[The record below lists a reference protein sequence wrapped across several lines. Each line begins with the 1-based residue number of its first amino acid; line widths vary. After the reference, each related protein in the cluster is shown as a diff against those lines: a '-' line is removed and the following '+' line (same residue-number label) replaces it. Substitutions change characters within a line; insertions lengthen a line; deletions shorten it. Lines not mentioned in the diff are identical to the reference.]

1 MSTLR
6 VNNVKDL
13 AGIAGFTLST
23 GGITANATLIVGD
36 ITINGSVTG
45 SSKYVIPNMS
55 GQAGR
60 YLQTDGTYLSWVEA
74 SSVS

>member
-45 SSKYVIPNMS
+45 SSKYIIPNMS

-60 YLQTDGTYLSWVEA
+60 FLQTDGTCL
-74 SSVS
+74 

>member
-13 AGIAGFTLST
+13 AGISGFTLST
-23 GGITANATLIVGD
+23 GGIVSNATLIVGD

-45 SSKYVIPNMS
+45 SSKYIIPNMS
-55 GQAGR
+55 G
-60 YLQTDGTYLSWVEA
+60 
-74 SSVS
+74 

>member
-23 GGITANATLIVGD
+23 GGIVSNATLIVGN

-45 SSKYVIPNMS
+45 SSKYIIPNMS

-60 YLQTDGTYLSWVEA
+60 FLQTDGTNL
-74 SSVS
+74 